1 MTVEEMRQRLED
13 INGRIAAA
21 AARAGRKKEDIL
33 LVGVTKTMPAELVNL
48 AAQCG
53 LRDFGENR
61 VQEYLAKRDAVDFD
75 DVRWHIIGR
84 LQTNKAKYIA
94 GRVHLIHSVDSLKL
108 ASELSRQAVKA
119 GRLQDILIEVNIG
132 GEASKGGVAPSEL
145 LGLCCD
151 IAPLPG
157 LKVRGLMAIPPVSG
171 DPRRFFAAMYQ
182 LFIDMADKKID
193 NISMD
198 YLSMGMSGDF
208 EAAIE
213 EGANIIRVGTALF
226 GERKA
231 KE

>member
-1 MTVEEMRQRLED
+1 MTAEDMRQRLEA
-13 INGRIAAA
+13 ISERIAAA

-33 LVGVTKTMPAELVNL
+33 LVGVTKTMPAELINL
-48 AAQCG
+48 AAECG

-61 VQEYLAKRDAVDFD
+61 VQEYRAKQAEVGF

-94 GRVHLIHSVDSLKL
+94 GRVHLIHSVDSLRL
-108 ASELSRQAVKA
+108 AHELSRQAVKA
-119 GRLQDILIEVNIG
+119 GRSQDILIEVNIG
-132 GEASKGGVAPSEL
+132 GEDSKGGVAPSEL
-145 LGLCCD
+145 SGLCRD

-157 LKVRGLMAIPPVSG
+157 LKVRGLMTIPPQSG
-171 DPRRFFAAMYQ
+171 DARRFFAAMYQ
-182 LFIDMADKKID
+182 LFIDTADKKID

-208 EAAIE
+208 ETAIE